1 MKKEDNYM
9 RKKIEE
15 QEKRISALEK
25 KFEERMGDKAID
37 SYVKKFLDTVQGFA
51 EQSLRKFL

>member
-15 QEKRISALEK
+15 QEKRIFALEK

-51 EQSLRKFL
+51 E